1 MKYFFVALILFPF
14 IFFSSCTLESDT
26 DTVTGSILVS
36 TTNVKVGAF
45 HYDLLFSGSSSGD
58 EVTSISFGTAPYTPI
73 VLGTITGST
82 YTITF
87 PEDEDTMGAF
97 IAWEDTD
104 GDDLLDDGENA
115 YFPMKDFDGTD
126 HVVTIGYVLGY
137 TANHY
142 DGSTNYIES
151 LDTVG
156 TSGFDF
162 TID

>member
-1 MKYFFVALILFPF
+1 MKYFFVALILFSF
-14 IFFSSCTLESDT
+14 LIFSSCTLESDT
-26 DTVTGSILVS
+26 DTVTGSILIT

-45 HYDLLFSGSSSGD
+45 HNDLWFLGSSSGD

-87 PEDEDTMGAF
+87 PEDEDTMGDF
-97 IAWEDTD
+97 IAWVDTD
-104 GDDLLDDGENA
+104 GDDILDDGENA

-126 HVVTIGYVLGY
+126 YVVTIGYLLGY
-137 TANHY
+137 TANHN
-142 DGSTNYIES
+142 DGSTNHIDS
-151 LDTVG
+151 LDSAG